1 MKLDKQPLER
11 FLKEPSAA
19 VAAALIFGPDEGMV
33 HERAMAMSRAILG
46 DADDPFRLTELTGD
60 DIKADPA
67 RLIDE
72 ARAIAMMGGKRVIR
86 VTRVT
91 DAVES
96 AFAALLADH
105 KDGGQCLVVIEAGDI
120 GSKSSL
126 KRLFENAPHAA
137 AIACYRDEAA
147 ALPGLITA
155 QLKTA
160 GMEIDRDAL
169 GYLAANLGGDRGITR
184 AELDK
189 LILYMGPVTQE
200 GGKKV
205 TLVDA
210 LACVGDQA
218 AIGLDDLCQAIGM
231 GDLKGLERQLER
243 NLAETNE
250 ISLLRAVARHFMK
263 LHQVTSRM
271 ARGEQLESVIAG
283 LRPPVF
289 WKAVDGFKTQC
300 RRWSVENIGNALLRL
315 TELEAEAM
323 RQHQFAET
331 LTRRGLMEIAVM
343 GAKR

>member
-11 FLKEPSAA
+11 FLKEPGNTI
-19 VAAALIFGPDEGMV
+19 AAALIFGPDEGMV
-33 HERAMAMSRAILG
+33 HERVMQVSRAVLG
-46 DADDPFRLTELTGD
+46 EADDPFRLTELTGD

-72 ARAIAMMGGKRVIR
+72 ARAIAMMGGRRVVR
-86 VTRVT
+86 VSRVT
-91 DAVES
+91 DAVEP

-120 GSKSSL
+120 GGKSSL

-147 ALPGLITA
+147 ALPALITA
-155 QLKTA
+155 QLKAA
-160 GMEIDRDAL
+160 GIEIERDAL
-169 GYLAANLGGDRGITR
+169 SYLAANLGGDRGITR
-184 AELDK
+184 AELEK
-189 LILYMGPVTQE
+189 LILYMGPE
-200 GGKKV
+200 KKV
-205 TLVDA
+205 SLADA
-210 LACVGDQA
+210 LACIGDQA
-218 AIGLDDLCQAIGM
+218 AIGQDDLCQAIGM

-250 ISLLRAVARHFMK
+250 ISLLRAVARHFMR
-263 LHQVTSRM
+263 LHQVASRT
-271 ARGEQLESVIAG
+271 ARGEQLESAMSS

-289 WKAVDGFKTQC
+289 WKAVDGFKSQC
-300 RRWSVENIGNALLRL
+300 RRWPVESIGSALLRL

-323 RQHQFAET
+323 RQHQFADT

-343 GAKR
+343 GSKR

>member
-11 FLKEPSAA
+11 FLKEPAA
-19 VAAALIFGPDEGMV
+19 AIAAALIFGPDEGMV
-33 HERAMAMSRAILG
+33 HERAMQVSRAILR
-46 DADDPFRLTELTGD
+46 DRDDPFRLTELTGD

-72 ARAIAMMGGKRVIR
+72 ARAIAMMGGRRVVR

-91 DAVES
+91 DALEP

-120 GSKSSL
+120 GGKSSL

-147 ALPGLITA
+147 ALPALITA
-155 QLKTA
+155 QLKAA
-160 GMEIDRDAL
+160 GMEIEHDAIA
-169 GYLAANLGGDRGITR
+169 YLAANLGGDRGITR
-184 AELDK
+184 AELEK
-189 LILYMGPVTQE
+189 LILYMGEQR
-200 GGKKV
+200 KV
-205 TLVDA
+205 SLADA
-210 LACVGDQA
+210 LACIGDQA

-231 GDLKGLERQLER
+231 GDLKALERQLER

-250 ISLLRAVARHFMK
+250 ISLLRAVARHFMR
-263 LHQVTSRM
+263 LHQVTSRT
-271 ARGEQLESVIAG
+271 ARGDNLESAMAG
-283 LRPPVF
+283 LRPPIF
-289 WKAVDGFKTQC
+289 WKAADGFKQQC
-300 RRWSVENIGNALLRL
+300 RRWPVEAIGSALLRL

-323 RQHQFAET
+323 RQHQFADT

-343 GAKR
+343 GARK

>member
-11 FLKEPSAA
+11 FLKEPSPAI
-19 VAAALIFGPDEGMV
+19 AAALIFGPDEGMV
-33 HERAMAMSRAILG
+33 HERAMQVSAAVLG
-46 DADDPFRLTELTGD
+46 AGDDPFRLTELTGD

-72 ARAIAMMGGKRVIR
+72 ARAIAMMGGRRVVR

-91 DAVES
+91 DAVEP

-105 KDGGQCLVVIEAGDI
+105 KDGAQCLVVIEAGDV
-120 GSKSSL
+120 GGKSSL

-137 AIACYRDEAA
+137 AIACYRDEAV

-155 QLKTA
+155 QLKAA
-160 GMEIDRDAL
+160 GIEIERDAL

-189 LILYMGPVTQE
+189 LILYMGAE
-200 GGKKV
+200 KKV
-205 TLVDA
+205 TLGDA

-218 AIGLDDLCQAIGM
+218 AIGQDDLCQAIGM
-231 GDLKGLERQLER
+231 GDLKGLERQIER

-250 ISLLRAVARHFMK
+250 ISLLRAVARHFMR
-263 LHQVTSRM
+263 LHQVVGRV
-271 ARGEQLESVIAG
+271 ARGEQLESALSG

-289 WKAVDGFKTQC
+289 WKAVDGFKAQC
-300 RRWSVENIGNALLRL
+300 RRWPVESIGNALLRL
-315 TELEAEAM
+315 TELEAEVM

-343 GAKR
+343 GIRK

>member
-11 FLKEPSAA
+11 FLKEPGSTI
-19 VAAALIFGPDEGMV
+19 AAALIFGPDEGMV
-33 HERAMAMSRAILG
+33 HERALAVSRAILG

-72 ARAIAMMGGKRVIR
+72 ARAIAMMGGRRVVR

-91 DAVES
+91 DAVEP

-105 KDGGQCLVVIEAGDI
+105 KDGAGCLVVIEAGDV
-120 GSKSSL
+120 GGKSSL

-147 ALPGLITA
+147 ALPGLIAA
-155 QLKTA
+155 QLKAA
-160 GMEIDRDAL
+160 GIEIERDAL
-169 GYLAANLGGDRGITR
+169 AYLAANLGGDRGITR

-189 LILYMGPVTQE
+189 LILYMGPVNQQGE
-200 GGKKV
+200 KKV
-205 TLVDA
+205 SLEDA

-218 AIGLDDLCQAIGM
+218 AIGQDDLCQAIGM
-231 GDLKGLERQLER
+231 GDLKGLERQIER

-250 ISLLRAVARHFMK
+250 ISLLRAVARHFMR
-263 LHQVTSRM
+263 LHQVVGRV
-271 ARGEQLESVIAG
+271 ARGEQLESAMSG

-289 WKAVDGFKTQC
+289 WKAVDGFKAQC
-300 RRWSVENIGNALLRL
+300 RRWPVDAIGNALLRL
-315 TELEAEAM
+315 TELEAEVM
-323 RQHQFAET
+323 RQHQFADT

-343 GAKR
+343 GVKR

>member
-11 FLKEPSAA
+11 FLKEPAPA
-19 VAAALIFGPDEGMV
+19 IAAALIFGPDEGMV
-33 HERAMAMSRAILG
+33 HERAMTVSRAILG
-46 DADDPFRLTELTGD
+46 DGDDPFRLTELTGD

-72 ARAIAMMGGKRVIR
+72 ARAIAMMGGRRVVR

-91 DAVES
+91 DAMEP

-105 KDGGQCLVVIEAGDI
+105 KDGAQCLVVIEAGDV
-120 GSKSSL
+120 GGKSSL

-137 AIACYRDEAA
+137 AIACYRDEAV

-155 QLKTA
+155 QLKAA
-160 GMEIDRDAL
+160 GIEIERDAL

-189 LILYMGPVTQE
+189 LILYMGAE
-200 GGKKV
+200 KKV
-205 TLVDA
+205 SLGDA

-218 AIGLDDLCQAIGM
+218 AIGQDDLCQAIGM
-231 GDLKGLERQLER
+231 GDLKGLERQIER

-250 ISLLRAVARHFMK
+250 ISLLRAVARHFMR
-263 LHQVTSRM
+263 LHQVVGRV
-271 ARGEQLESVIAG
+271 ARGEQLESAMSG

-289 WKAVDGFKTQC
+289 WKAVDGFKAQC
-300 RRWSVENIGNALLRL
+300 RRWPVESIGNALLRL
-315 TELEAEAM
+315 TELEAEVM

-343 GAKR
+343 GIKR

>member
-11 FLKEPSAA
+11 FLKDPAGNI
-19 VAAALIFGPDEGMV
+19 AAALIFGPDEGMV
-33 HERAMAMSRAILG
+33 HERAMQVSRAILG

-60 DIKADPA
+60 DIKADST

-72 ARAIAMMGGKRVIR
+72 ARAIAMMGGRRVVR

-91 DAVES
+91 DALEP
-96 AFAALLADH
+96 AFADLLADH
-105 KDGGQCLVVIEAGDI
+105 KDGGQCLVVVEAGDI

-155 QLKTA
+155 QLKAA

-169 GYLAANLGGDRGITR
+169 SYLAANLGGDRGITR

-189 LILYMGPVTQE
+189 LILYMGPDGQA
-200 GGKKV
+200 GGRKV
-205 TLVDA
+205 SLADA

-218 AIGLDDLCQAIGM
+218 AIGQDDLCQAIGM
-231 GDLKGLERQLER
+231 GDLKALERQLER

-250 ISLLRAVARHFMK
+250 ISLLRAVARHFMR
-263 LHQVTSRM
+263 LHQVTSRV
-271 ARGEQLESVIAG
+271 ACGDNLESAMGG

-289 WKAVDGFKTQC
+289 WKAIDSFKMQC
-300 RRWSVENIGNALLRL
+300 RRWPVETIGNALLRL

-323 RQHQFAET
+323 RQHQFADT

-343 GAKR
+343 GAKK

>member
-11 FLKEPSAA
+11 FLKEAGPAI
-19 VAAALIFGPDEGMV
+19 AAALIFGPDEGMV
-33 HERAMAMSRAILG
+33 HERALAVSRAVLG
-46 DADDPFRLTELTGD
+46 DVDDPFRLTELTGD

-72 ARAIAMMGGKRVIR
+72 ARAIAMMGGRRVVR

-91 DAVES
+91 DAAEP

-105 KDGGQCLVVIEAGDI
+105 KDGASCLVVIEAGDV
-120 GSKSSL
+120 GGKSSL

-137 AIACYRDEAA
+137 AIACYRDESA

-155 QLKTA
+155 QLKAA
-160 GMEIDRDAL
+160 GIEIERDAL
-169 GYLAANLGGDRGITR
+169 AYLAANLGGDRGITR

-189 LILYMGPVTQE
+189 LILYMGAE
-200 GGKKV
+200 RKV
-205 TLVDA
+205 SLEDA

-218 AIGLDDLCQAIGM
+218 AIGQDDLCVAIGL
-231 GDLKGLERQLER
+231 GNLKGLERQIER

-250 ISLLRAVARHFMK
+250 ISLIRAVARHFMK
-263 LHQVTSRM
+263 LHQVTARM
-271 ARGEQLESVIAG
+271 ARGEQLEAAMAS

-289 WKAVDGFKTQC
+289 WKAVDDFKAQC
-300 RRWSVENIGNALLRL
+300 RRWPVESIGNVLLRL
-315 TELEAEAM
+315 SEIEVDVM
-323 RQHQFAET
+323 RQHQFADT

-343 GAKR
+343 GVKR

>member
-1 MKLDKQPLER
+1 MKLDKQPLEK
-11 FLKEPSAA
+11 FLKDPASN

-46 DADDPFRLTELTGD
+46 EADDPFRLSELTGD
-60 DIKADPA
+60 EIKADPA

-72 ARAIAMMGGKRVIR
+72 ARAIAMMGGRRVVR

-91 DAVES
+91 DAVEP

-105 KDGGQCLVVIEAGDI
+105 KDSSQCLVVIEAGDI
-120 GSKSSL
+120 GGKSSL

-147 ALPGLITA
+147 ALPGLIT
-155 QLKTA
+155 QHLKAA
-160 GMEIDRDAL
+160 GIEIERDAL
-169 GYLAANLGGDRGITR
+169 SYLAANLGGDRGITR

-189 LILYMGPVTQE
+189 LVLYMGAE
-200 GGKKV
+200 KKV
-205 TLVDA
+205 TLADA
-210 LACVGDQA
+210 VACIGDQA
-218 AIGLDDLCQAIGM
+218 AIGQDDLCQAIGL

-250 ISLLRAVARHFMK
+250 ISLLRAVARHFMR
-263 LHQVTSRM
+263 LHQVSGRM
-271 ARGEQLESVIAG
+271 ARGEQLESAMAG

-289 WKAVDGFKTQC
+289 WKAIDGFKAQC
-300 RRWSVENIGNALLRL
+300 RRWPVENIGNALLRL
-315 TELEAEAM
+315 GEIEAEAM
-323 RQHQFAET
+323 RQHQFADT

-343 GAKR
+343 AGKK